1 MSLYQVHVCQNSHSP
16 HSELIPA
23 LKHIGQVLKKKKIVQ
38 QYFRVMHL
46 QYIFDVI
53 QTIPFKTNRISK

>member
-1 MSLYQVHVCQNSHSP
+1 MCVKNLKVHIQSLIH
-16 HSELIPA
+16 A
-23 LKHIGQVLKKKKIVQ
+23 LKHIGHVFFLKYVQ

-46 QYIFDVI
+46 EYIFDVI